1 MLPCG
6 CVTLLVLFSGWR
18 NLVLSV
24 PGYQATSYRS
34 SAMSGVTCTFE
45 GCPDSRTVDVI
56 FHPTSLAAEDAALF
70 AYLTHGRR

>member
-1 MLPCG
+1 
-6 CVTLLVLFSGWR
+6 
-18 NLVLSV
+18 
-24 PGYQATSYRS
+24 
-34 SAMSGVTCTFE
+34 MSGVTCTFE